1 MINRV
6 QRAIQGGA
14 MNRYRLRGTT
24 TGWIE
29 ELGFTQS
36 AMLAFN
42 CGITPH
48 GARRY
53 LKHFHALMDDLILGN
68 GWAKRDPI
76 TERMFSISF
85 IEHPT
90 TNLHLHML
98 WRSQQRHEAMLIE
111 AMPAIWKEVAKK
123 GEAKNRAIEPD
134 DHIFWY
140 DTKQLADDCFIFSS
154 DFHSF
159 TQTPA

>member
-1 MINRV
+1 MD
-6 QRAIQGGA
+6 
-14 MNRYRLRGTT
+14 RYRLRVATS
-24 TGWIE
+24 GWIE

-42 CGITPH
+42 KYGITRF
-48 GARRY
+48 GAIHH

-98 WRSQQRHEAMLIE
+98 WRSQKRHEAILIE
-111 AMPAIWKEVAKK
+111 AMPGLWKSTVKSGKAE
-123 GEAKNRAIEPD
+123 NRAIGPD
-134 DHIFWY
+134 DRIFWY
-140 DTKQLADDCFIFSS
+140 DTKELTDDSYILSTEFSS
-154 DFHSF
+154 IPSHHAERLLSN
-159 TQTPA
+159 AG

>member
-1 MINRV
+1 
-6 QRAIQGGA
+6 

-24 TGWIE
+24 TSWIK

-42 CGITPH
+42 CDITPH

-53 LKHFHALMDDLILGN
+53 LKHFHALMDDLSLGN

-76 TERMFSISF
+76 TERMFSISL

-98 WRSQQRHEAMLIE
+98 WRSQQRHEAMLAE
-111 AMPAIWKEVAKK
+111 AMPAIWKEVVKSGKA
-123 GEAKNRAIEPD
+123 ENRAIGPD
-134 DHIFWY
+134 DHIYWY
-140 DTKQLADDCFIFSS
+140 DTKELTDDSYILSTEFSS
-154 DFHSF
+154 IPSHHAERLLSN
-159 TQTPA
+159 AG

>member
-1 MINRV
+1 
-6 QRAIQGGA
+6 

-24 TGWIE
+24 TCWIE

-42 CGITPH
+42 RDVTAH

-53 LKHFHALMDDLILGN
+53 LKHFHARLDDLSLGN
-68 GWAKRDPI
+68 GWAERDPI
-76 TERMFSISF
+76 TERMFSISY

-98 WRSQQRHEAMLIE
+98 WRSQKRHEAMLIE
-111 AMPAIWKEVAKK
+111 AMPAIWKEVVPSGK
-123 GEAKNRAIEPD
+123 AKNRAIEPD
-134 DHIFWY
+134 DHVYWY
-140 DTKQLADDCFIFSS
+140 DTKELTDDSYILSTEFSS
-154 DFHSF
+154 ISSHHASGLLSN
-159 TQTPA
+159 AG